1 MLECPGQMV
10 FNGLDGDPQLRGN
23 LVIPQSPQA
32 QGHDLPLVA
41 GQVLDQLTHVPDQG
55 SCSCFGGRKG

>member
-1 MLECPGQMV
+1 MV